1 MAQGGEFRDRVYPLL
16 QAAGCAGC
24 HNTEGVASTTH
35 LQFPDADAAPDRVDA
50 FGRYLVVL
58 VDRKNPGQ
66 SLLLNKP
73 TRRVAHSGGER
84 VKPGSQ
90 QEAVLKDWVQK
101 LASMSDAE
109 VTAALKYRDVEASGA
124 GHER

>member
-73 TRRVAHSGGER
+73 TKRIAHGGGER
-84 VKPGSQ
+84 IKPGSLE
-90 QEAVLKDWVQK
+90 EATIKNWVDT
-101 LASMSDAE
+101 LALMSDDQI
-109 VTAALKYRDVEASGA
+109 AA
-124 GHER
+124 